1 MYNMSRELILV
12 PKLRYEEL
20 IKQEANKKNEK
31 TTTFKKDDTIP
42 VTNVDKDY
50 ESVKNPDGEQPNM
63 EGGGRSFISLSPEEF
78 SEIKSNK
85 EKVLKHEA
93 KTNTR
98 KILKKQEEIKRETQ
112 VDVFHY
118 LIS

>member
-1 MYNMSRELILV
+1 MSRELKLV
-12 PKLRYEEL
+12 PKLRYGEL
-20 IKQEANKKNEK
+20 IKQEVSKENEK
-31 TTTFKKDDTIP
+31 TTTFKKDDVIYA
-42 VTNVDKDY
+42 TNSDKDD

>member
-1 MYNMSRELILV
+1 MSRELILV

-20 IKQEANKKNEK
+20 FKQEVNKENEK

-42 VTNVDKDY
+42 VTNIEKDD

-63 EGGGRSFISLSPEEF
+63 EGGGRSYISLSPEEF
-78 SEIKSNK
+78 SELKSNNG
-85 EKVLKHEA
+85 KVLKHET

-98 KILKKQEEIKRETQ
+98 KM
-112 VDVFHY
+112 
-118 LIS
+118 

>member
-31 TTTFKKDDTIP
+31 TTTFKKDDTVP

-63 EGGGRSFISLSPEEF
+63 EGGAKYGRGRSFLYFVI
-78 SEIKSNK
+78 I
-85 EKVLKHEA
+85 
-93 KTNTR
+93 
-98 KILKKQEEIKRETQ
+98 
-112 VDVFHY
+112 
-118 LIS
+118 